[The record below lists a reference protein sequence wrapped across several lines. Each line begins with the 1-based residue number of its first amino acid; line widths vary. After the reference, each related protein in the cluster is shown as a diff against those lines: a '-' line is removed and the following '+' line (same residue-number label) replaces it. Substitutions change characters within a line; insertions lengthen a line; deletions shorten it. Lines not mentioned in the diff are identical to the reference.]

1 MRSTVQP
8 HTAVRAM
15 AMMSTR
21 TRASGTKVSPRLI
34 KRRKAISAM
43 KAPTMKMSPWAKLIM
58 PMMP

>member
-8 HTAVRAM
+8 HTAVSTM
-15 AMMSTR
+15 AMISTS
-21 TRASGTKVSPRLI
+21 TKASGISVTPRLI
-34 KRRKAISAM
+34 SSRKAISAM

>member
-8 HTAVRAM
+8 HTAVSAM
-15 AMMSTR
+15 AMISTR
-21 TRASGTKVSPRLI
+21 SSASGIMVTPTLI
-34 KRRKAISAM
+34 SARKAISAM